1 MNKRIMENKEL
12 INKLVESMSDEVRD
26 IAVADGVNSY
36 AACLGLTYPDKQHQ
50 LYYPGEISKLTE
62 SIEFSQT
69 NTECGA
75 KNANGSIPD
84 YAFIAKCFQNDADA
98 LGLKY
103 EKISVDQIDD
113 DPNYYYVSLAD
124 LTTLPDNSDHHPYFM
139 FRPYSG
145 LWLHKPSWSDGI
157 RLVCSQKYTESFDFV
172 GNPEDFN
179 ISNCEKVKCY
189 VSCFPEHIYRIELQ

>member
-26 IAVADGVNSY
+26 IAVADGVNNY
-36 AACLGLTYPDKQHQ
+36 AACLGLTYPDNQHN
-50 LYYPGEISKLTE
+50 LYYPGKISELNKTVEFPLSDIKCGTE
-62 SIEFSQT
+62 T
-69 NTECGA
+69 NE
-75 KNANGSIPD
+75 SFPD
-84 YAFIAKCFQNDADA
+84 YAFIAQCFQNDADA

-103 EKISVDQIDD
+103 EKVSVDQIVD
-113 DPNYYYVSLAD
+113 DPNHYYVSLAD
-124 LTTLPDNSDHHPYFM
+124 LTTLPDGSDHHPYFM